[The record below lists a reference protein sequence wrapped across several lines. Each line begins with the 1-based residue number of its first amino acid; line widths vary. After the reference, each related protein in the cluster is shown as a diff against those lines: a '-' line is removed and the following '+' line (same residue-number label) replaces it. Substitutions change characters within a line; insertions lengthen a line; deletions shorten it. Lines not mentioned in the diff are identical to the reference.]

1 MLNTE
6 LMSDKVGETLLS
18 GVLWRFNEKCTL
30 LHSSSSS
37 SSSSKYF
44 IIMVAIKKG

>member
-1 MLNTE
+1 MFNTE

-37 SSSSKYF
+37 SSKYF